1 MSVLIIVAHPDD
13 EVLGCGATAAA
24 LAASGREVRACFLSG
39 HAAARGHRP
48 SDDELIADCRAAQG
62 VLGLGEP
69 IFGNFPNIQL
79 NTVPHLALVQFVER
93 AMVATRAEVVFTHH
107 PADLNDDHVQVSRAT
122 QAAVRLWQRGA
133 DLPPL
138 RRLYFM
144 EIPSSTDWALDPSV
158 VAFRPDTFVEAG
170 EERITAKLEALSRY
184 RGVMRAYPHPRSPE
198 VVRGLAALRGAQAG
212 LRHAEAFQTGFA
224 AGVATSLIG

>member
-13 EVLGCGATAAA
+13 EVLGCGATAAS
-24 LAASGREVRACFLSG
+24 LASSGREVRACFLSG
-39 HAAARGHRP
+39 HAAARGGRP
-48 SDDELIADCRAAQG
+48 SDKELVADCRAAQS

-69 IFGNFPNIQL
+69 IFGDFPNIQL
-79 NTVPHLALVQFVER
+79 NTVPHLALVQFIER
-93 AMVATRAEVVFTHH
+93 AIVATRAEVVFTHH
-107 PADLNDDHVQVSRAT
+107 PADLNDDHVHVSRAT

-138 RRLYFM
+138 RRLFFM

-158 VAFRPDTFVEAG
+158 AAFRPDTFIEAG
-170 EERITAKLEALSRY
+170 EDGIARKLKALECY
-184 RGVMRAYPHPRSPE
+184 RGVMRPYPHPRSTE
-198 VVRGLAALRGAQAG
+198 VIRGLAALRGGQAG

-224 AGVATSLIG
+224 AGAASDLIG

>member
-1 MSVLIIVAHPDD
+1 VSVLIVVAHPDD

-24 LAASGREVRACFLSG
+24 IAATGRSVRACFLSG
-39 HAAARGHRP
+39 HAAARGNRP
-48 SDDELIADCRAAQG
+48 SDTELVADCRAAQS

-69 IFGNFPNIQL
+69 IFGDFPNIQL

-93 AMVATRAEVVFTHH
+93 ALVATRADVVFTHH
-107 PADLNDDHVQVSRAT
+107 PADLNDDHVHVSRAA

-133 DLPPL
+133 DVPPL

-158 VAFRPDTFVEAG
+158 TGFRPDTFVEAG
-170 EERITAKLEALSRY
+170 EAGIDAKLAALGHY
-184 RGVMRAYPHPRSPE
+184 RGVMRDYPHPRSPE

-224 AGVATSLIG
+224 AGAAASLIG